1 MASRPEVPTSDDPGT
16 KAASPSLGS
25 LVDGTA
31 GLQPGRRIFHATN
44 GTLIALALTWL
55 DLSRDTALLILG
67 GILVLLVLL
76 DGVRLRVPRANEAF
90 FRAFRDLASPREA
103 TGSASSTWYTLGVL
117 LALAL
122 FSREAAV
129 SGILILAYADP
140 AASYGGRRWGKR
152 PFLGGSLEGSAIFA
166 VVAFAALAAR
176 HSLLVAA
183 VTAVAVAVAE
193 RLSWPLDDNLTVP
206 VAGAGV
212 VTLLEA
218 LA

>member
-1 MASRPEVPTSDDPGT
+1 MARSKVPTNDDPGT
-16 KAASPSLGS
+16 TAASPGLDS
-25 LVDGTA
+25 LVEGTA

-55 DLSRDTALLILG
+55 DLSRDAALQILG
-67 GILVLLVLL
+67 AVLVLLVLL
-76 DGVRLRVPRANEAF
+76 DGIRLRVPRANEAF

-103 TGSASSTWYTLGVL
+103 TGPASSTWYALGVL

-129 SGILILAYADP
+129 SGVLVLAYADP

-152 PFLGGSLEGSAIFA
+152 PFLGGSLEGSAIF
-166 VVAFAALAAR
+166 VMVAFGALAAR
-176 HSLLVAA
+176 HSLLVA
-183 VTAVAVAVAE
+183 TVAAATVALAE

-206 VAGAGV
+206 VVGAGM